1 MYSIYFFNND
11 LSNLIGSGDFD
22 IKSIT
27 DQHQL
32 VHVTGKNLK
41 YFYIASFSIY
51 TLKLWKISTSKRP
64 FPIWSYFRWYFVS
77 NFVHWN
83 RKFSQSKQNFKNI
96 YHYLPTFTFIR
107 FCVGPKLELC
117 TGTRTTSKFFIR

>member
-11 LSNLIGSGDFD
+11 LFNLIDSGDFD

-51 TLKLWKISTSKRP
+51 TLKLWKNL
-64 FPIWSYFRWYFVS
+64 PIQKTFS
-77 NFVHWN
+77 NIIVF
-83 RKFSQSKQNFKNI
+83 
-96 YHYLPTFTFIR
+96 
-107 FCVGPKLELC
+107 
-117 TGTRTTSKFFIR
+117 